1 MASKKK
7 RVVQLEEKMQADDVA
22 ADDEEGSSDMDDD
35 DDSSD
40 GEVNEEIQVEFEAR
54 TIEDS
59 DFHGARALLQQ
70 LFLKAKIDLSEM
82 ANTIISQNY
91 IGSVI
96 KQIDIPDSDEE
107 DDDMGE
113 GDPVLGLITVI
124 NITEKQNVECVK
136 QFRSML
142 MEKCQACSQQQKE
155 RLSQILTDADQ
166 QVGYLISE
174 RYINIPPQISVPMY
188 ESLFKE
194 MEKCTRKKMK
204 YEFGH
209 YILISK
215 CYRPKGSDQLFYTN
229 AEEELISK
237 ECEFSFTYSVASERD
252 TVVDGKWDAED
263 QMEALRTVLVIP
275 SENLQTAVANIKT
288 ALAAT

>member
-7 RVVQLEEKMQADDVA
+7 RVVQLEEKMQADEVV
-22 ADDEEGSSDMDDD
+22 ADDEEASSGMDD

-40 GEVNEEIQVEFEAR
+40 CEVNEEIQVEFEAR

-59 DFHGARALLQQ
+59 DFHGTRALLQQ

-155 RLSQILTDADQ
+155 RLSQILTDAEQ

-204 YEFGH
+204 YDFGH

-215 CYRPKGSDQLFYTN
+215 CYRLKGSDQMFYTN
-229 AEEELISK
+229 AEEEFLSK

-263 QMEALRTVLVIP
+263 QMEAMRTVLVIP
-275 SENLQTAVANIKT
+275 RENLQTAVANIKT